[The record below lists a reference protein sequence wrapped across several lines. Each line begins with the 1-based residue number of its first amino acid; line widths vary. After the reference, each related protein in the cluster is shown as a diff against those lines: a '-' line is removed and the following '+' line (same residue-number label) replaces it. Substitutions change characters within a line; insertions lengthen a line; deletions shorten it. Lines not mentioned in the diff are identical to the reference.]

1 MTETCFYCPGSPT
14 LDLVCDAPFPP
25 FPLYVSLSL
34 SLSLSPYLSQSLSLS
49 KVISL
54 SMDLVRDVAAVD
66 GPEGGAG
73 AVLELAALDVAQ
85 PLLELRDRES
95 LHAQ

>member
-1 MTETCFYCPGSPT
+1 
-14 LDLVCDAPFPP
+14 
-25 FPLYVSLSL
+25 
-34 SLSLSPYLSQSLSLS
+34 
-49 KVISL
+49 
-54 SMDLVRDVAAVD
+54 MDLVRDVAAVD